1 MVREQNN
8 THTYPIHVPTHAPPH
23 TQPFEDDE
31 YDSGYR
37 EAENYNATLVR
48 QSSSITDV
56 KSAADASS
64 RAAVAASAAAAAVA
78 VTKVGGWGGVC
89 VLRTV
94 RAWGVGGWGVKGN
107 GSTWSC
113 YML

>member
-1 MVREQNN
+1 MLSVLIGCLGFLGVDFALTSPYHVRRPRRIIINCVN
-8 THTYPIHVPTHAPPH
+8 P
-23 TQPFEDDE
+23 QPFEDDE

-37 EAENYNATLVR
+37 EAENFSTALRR

-78 VTKVGGWGGVC
+78 VTKVRCGWVGVFC
-89 VLRTV
+89 
-94 RAWGVGGWGVKGN
+94 
-107 GSTWSC
+107 
-113 YML
+113 

>member
-1 MVREQNN
+1 MLSLFQIIAYLLMVGV
-8 THTYPIHVPTHAPPH
+8 IHAAAVVAVVVFVVYMCRQPFQWAVDHAPA
-23 TQPFEDDE
+23 QPFEDDE

-37 EAENYNATLVR
+37 EAENFSTTLLR

-78 VTKVGGWGGVC
+78 VTKVGGC
-89 VLRTV
+89 VLP
-94 RAWGVGGWGVKGN
+94 
-107 GSTWSC
+107 
-113 YML
+113 